1 MVSVVRN
8 GPIHYLKGA
17 RRDLT
22 SSLMVLGL
30 NFNFNKTLGY

>member
-1 MVSVVRN
+1 MVSVVRS

-22 SSLMVLGL
+22 SS
-30 NFNFNKTLGY
+30 FNGFGSKL

>member
-1 MVSVVRN
+1 MYSVVRN

-22 SSLMVLGL
+22 SS
-30 NFNFNKTLGY
+30 FNDFGSRL